1 MPFYGQ
7 CWMCFDKS
15 VTEKIICFGRRSFP
29 SLKVSE
35 REVGDQ
41 GIYYWAPYSPGSDKN
56 TNYARIQHAYCQN
69 VDPMLSK
76 SENNLSK
83 IPVNLVTPPG
93 GLAIL
98 SNSERGGAS
107 ESLAD

>member
-1 MPFYGQ
+1 
-7 CWMCFDKS
+7 
-15 VTEKIICFGRRSFP
+15 
-29 SLKVSE
+29 
-35 REVGDQ
+35 
-41 GIYYWAPYSPGSDKN
+41 
-56 TNYARIQHAYCQN
+56 
-69 VDPMLSK
+69 MLSK

-107 ESLAD
+107 ESLADWLTFSIIHFCNHNYFQICQLILQLLIVLVEPTCKRDPFI